1 MNPFDFIKSINTTK
15 IDMMK
20 NTNDDDAVEA
30 EYVPF
35 ITNRSLSY
43 FPETILIANL
53 MNIYSMLDNK
63 LQYHFLL
70 NSVRPAKRFAK
81 WVKREDAEDV
91 ELVKQFYGYN
101 NEKARQALSVLT
113 PDNLHYIKQKLERG
127 GNNDQS
133 RNVGGGEANG

>member
-133 RNVGGGEANG
+133 RNVSGGEANG